1 MVVVEYSSSKLVRRA
16 LLFFVGGLAMLGT
29 LIGALVGLYL
39 IAYGVK
45 AIERAMASDKVAIV
59 LQARGIEI
67 RTLWRKRFLSYDDY
81 THVSAERMFF
91 GAAIIP
97 LPGPSMLEIH
107 SNKRGWFSPS
117 TISLPIGFLKLAK
130 GAVPLVGEAI
140 ELVARQHRVG
150 GAAWHEVHDKRNAA
164 NGVPP
169 PPRQLATAAEREG
182 RAASRRDP
190 LEGAPPPPPPPRQLT
205 IAEERAAA
213 RRDPLEGG
221 PRGRLDRPP
230 PGGCGRKIA

>member
-45 AIERAMASDKVAIV
+45 AIERAMASDKTAIV

-91 GAAIIP
+91 SAGVIP

-107 SNKRGWFSPS
+107 SNKRGWFSRS
-117 TISLPIGFLKLAK
+117 SISIPIGFLKLAK
-130 GAVPLVGEAI
+130 DAVPLVGEAI
-140 ELVARQHRVG
+140 ELAARQHRAVTKP
-150 GAAWHEVHDKRNAA
+150 E
-164 NGVPP
+164 
-169 PPRQLATAAEREG
+169 ER
-182 RAASRRDP
+182 ASARRDP
-190 LEGAPPPPPPPRQLT
+190 LEGALSPRPAGT
-205 IAEERAAA
+205 A
-213 RRDPLEGG
+213 RGRDATHRDPLEGA

-230 PGGCGRKIA
+230 SGGFGRKLV